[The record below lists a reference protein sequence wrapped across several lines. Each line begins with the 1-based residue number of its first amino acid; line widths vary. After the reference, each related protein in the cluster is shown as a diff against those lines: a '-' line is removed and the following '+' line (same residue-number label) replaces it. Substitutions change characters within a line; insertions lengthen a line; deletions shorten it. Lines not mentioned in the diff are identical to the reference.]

1 MARSVDGTPI
11 GGLSLYLSGASGQ
24 QGLTTG
30 PDRSFSFAVP
40 AGTYQLLANGG
51 GGESPALLTN
61 RQLSTPAGALD
72 LTHGDVTENLQ
83 FPLGHLTVNVLAPDG
98 SPVPGTGFGI

>member
-1 MARSVDGTPI
+1 MV
-11 GGLSLYLSGASGQ
+11 LS
-24 QGLTTG
+24 
-30 PDRSFSFAVP
+30 
-40 AGTYQLLANGG
+40 
-51 GGESPALLTN
+51 
-61 RQLSTPAGALD
+61 D